1 MECNIGEKGKAARLK
16 LGIFAVICSGI
27 LALTLLMGV
36 FEGTFL
42 WLAVAGSAF
51 GGAFSIWEARAGWC
65 IVRAMGFKTPL

>member
-16 LGIFAVICSGI
+16 LGIFTIICSGL
-27 LALTLLMGV
+27 LALTLLLGV

-42 WLAVAGSAF
+42 WLAVAGSSF
-51 GGAFSIWEARAGWC
+51 GGAFAIWEARAGWC

>member
-16 LGIFAVICSGI
+16 LGIFTIICSGL
-27 LALTLLMGV
+27 LALTLLLGV
-36 FEGTFL
+36 LEGTFL

-51 GGAFSIWEARAGWC
+51 GGAFAIWEARAGWC